1 LPAITETSNEKEAA
15 VLLALLPLHIG
26 RFFDAEGGLMTAV
39 LRRYEQ
45 TNYFV
50 PPPEAVSA
58 SFPVYS
64 CLLEEVRLVR
74 VGHEEAIDTFQRK

>member
-1 LPAITETSNEKEAA
+1 
-15 VLLALLPLHIG
+15 
-26 RFFDAEGGLMTAV
+26 MTAV